1 MNFVGLYAVAVTL
14 EYSNREQQYY
24 LSVEI
29 SDNPDA
35 TNGLERYIYKENS
48 FQSYEVDSLYAE
60 ILEESG
66 IYESHSNCGQRIILD
81 DSIYLG
87 FGYILRDYPVA
98 PLIYNN
104 IKNGKTDR
112 RPLKS
117 IDIVVLNNY
126 GENYNQL
133 IFEEMVRR
141 IIIGRTNNIY
151 LPVRGQKYEEYMD
164 TAFEYM
170 EQGICPPKRGRVLK
184 FVGYSF

>member
-29 SDNPDA
+29 SDNPYA
-35 TNGLERYIYKENS
+35 TNGLERYIYKENA

-60 ILEESG
+60 MLEESG
-66 IYESHSNCGQRIILD
+66 IYESHSNGGQRIILD
-81 DSIYLG
+81 DSIYWG
-87 FGYILRDYPVA
+87 VGYILRDYPVA

-104 IKNGKTDR
+104 IQHGKTDR

-141 IIIGRTNNIY
+141 IIVGRTMNIY
-151 LPVRGQKYEEYMD
+151 LPVRGQRYEEYMD
-164 TAFEYM
+164 AVFEYM
-170 EQGICPPKRGRVLK
+170 EQCICPPKRGRVLK
-184 FVGYSF
+184 FVGHSF